1 MDPKDH
7 ENGGV
12 ECSKAHAM
20 LMQLATTE
28 QKLDVVS
35 QALERVCVRKAGG
48 GCKVWNEAL
57 WKAID
62 EVT

>member
-1 MDPKDH
+1 
-7 ENGGV
+7 
-12 ECSKAHAM
+12 M